1 MGALEGYD
9 AVLKAH
15 TKRSMHRL
23 DGDAWRVELLDESYL
38 RRRGSAGSST

>member
-1 MGALEGYD
+1 MVALEGYD
-9 AVLKAH
+9 ALLKVH

-23 DGDAWRVELLDESYL
+23 DSDAWRVELLDESNL